1 MEEKAKTEVGED
13 GVSRAS
19 GVIDDDMKKLQCDFQ
34 LSMMFGLV
42 DIGCG
47 ELRMQDGKSVST
59 GRTARVGGVEKVVEG
74 SLVSWEL
81 VCDVSAA

>member
-1 MEEKAKTEVGED
+1 MEEKAKTEVEED
-13 GVSRAS
+13 GVSRTS
-19 GVIDDDMKKLQCDFQ
+19 GMIGDVMMKLQCEFQ

-47 ELRMQDGKSVST
+47 ELRMQDGKCVST